1 MITKSEAKKIAK
13 DCLIKNKIEYSSLT
27 EDENK
32 IGLIKNKKILHG
44 EKKDEILD
52 VYIYDFA
59 QIWGIEE
66 RGFGLYIDAN
76 TGKPLY
82 IIAPHG
88 YLDVEE

>member
-13 DCLIKNKIEYSSLT
+13 ECLIKNKIEYSSLT

-32 IGLIKNKKILHG
+32 IRLIKDKEIAWGSKQN
-44 EKKDEILD
+44 EILD